1 MKDQID
7 FITDKVKN
15 ITELLH
21 LDGLHWPVQKTFLP
35 ESTKWG
41 EYFLLSVLANDH
53 AGSKKRF
60 DQLDRNKD
68 GLLKSKGKI
77 TYQL

>member
-1 MKDQID
+1 MMDQIT
-7 FITDKVKN
+7 FIDEKVKN
-15 ITELLH
+15 ITELLN

-35 ESTKWG
+35 ETSTKWG

-53 AGSKKRF
+53 AGSKRRF

-68 GLLKSKGKI
+68 GSLTSKGEI
-77 TYQL
+77 NY